1 MPDDYCDGVS
11 DTQKYKMLGNGLDSR
26 RYSTHIKRNKKMK
39 HILKYSE
46 EEVREAVDIAIGDDG
61 HKSNEVIEI
70 LEHFK
75 NEEQQ
80 LRSTKE

>member
-1 MPDDYCDGVS
+1 MQQHV
-11 DTQKYKMLGNGLDSR
+11 LE
-26 RYSTHIKRNKKMK
+26 YSK
-39 HILKYSE
+39 

-70 LEHFK
+70 LKHFK

-80 LRSTKE
+80 LRSIKK

>member
-1 MPDDYCDGVS
+1 ME
-11 DTQKYKMLGNGLDSR
+11 
-26 RYSTHIKRNKKMK
+26 
-39 HILKYSE
+39 YSE
-46 EEVREAVDIAIGDDG
+46 EDIREAVDIAIGDDG

-80 LRSTKE
+80 LRSTKEWN

>member
-1 MPDDYCDGVS
+1 
-11 DTQKYKMLGNGLDSR
+11 
-26 RYSTHIKRNKKMK
+26 MK

-46 EEVREAVDIAIGDDG
+46 EEVREAVDIAVGDDG
-61 HKSNEVIEI
+61 HRSNEVIEI
-70 LEHFK
+70 LKHFK